1 MHMINIMIHVPNQ
14 LNYNIMQTSNFRTR
28 LHLEFQ
34 IKKTKLLLCTNNY
47 VTHKNLVNGANEIF
61 QGSNK
66 SPNSQEVGW
75 VLFNYPYS
83 NQFRWKNFQELWKTK
98 LRNKLWAHLDI
109 VISMYMP
116 CIYAQPFS
124 TIDSFPYHDAIT
136 IWIEDKLWR
145 RMLTWLATHHV
156 VTKAYHVFKADHVF

>member
-1 MHMINIMIHVPNQ
+1 MINIMIHVPNQ

-83 NQFRWKNFQELWKTK
+83 NQFR
-98 LRNKLWAHLDI
+98 
-109 VISMYMP
+109 
-116 CIYAQPFS
+116 
-124 TIDSFPYHDAIT
+124 
-136 IWIEDKLWR
+136 
-145 RMLTWLATHHV
+145 
-156 VTKAYHVFKADHVF
+156 